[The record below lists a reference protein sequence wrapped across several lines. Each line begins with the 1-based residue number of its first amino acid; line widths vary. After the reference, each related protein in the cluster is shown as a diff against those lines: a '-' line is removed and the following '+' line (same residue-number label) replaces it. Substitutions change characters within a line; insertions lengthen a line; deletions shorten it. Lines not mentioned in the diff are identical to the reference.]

1 MENID
6 ALFEQISSDILT
18 EETKLQMAVLFENS
32 LNEAIK
38 AKEVEMEA
46 TNKAD
51 ITAFKEGLVTNIDDY
66 LNYFVED
73 FVAKNTAVIEESV
86 KIKTA
91 ERVLKTFSGVMA
103 DFHLALD
110 EKKITTDTKLAEST
124 KEVSDLTKQLI
135 EAKKATKLREKAAL
149 VMEASFAL
157 TTDVQK
163 AKLTDYAKSLPLDE
177 IFSKKLKAFGE
188 LMLTEAKTAEV
199 KPVAQKMV
207 IVEEKEVFV
216 VEPKLMSPIDGYL
229 DRL

>member
-1 MENID
+1 METID
-6 ALFEQISSDILT
+6 TLFEQISSDILT

-46 TNKAD
+46 SNKAD
-51 ITAFKEGLVTNIDDY
+51 ITAFKESLVTNIDDY
-66 LNYFVED
+66 LTYFVED
-73 FVAKNTAVIEESV
+73 FITKNTSVIEESV

-110 EKKITTDTKLAEST
+110 EKKISTDTKLAESHQ
-124 KEVSDLTKQLI
+124 EVSDLTKQLI

-149 VMEASFAL
+149 VMEASFSL

-163 AKLTDYAKSLPLDE
+163 AKLTEYAKGLPLDE
-177 IFSKKLKAFGE
+177 IFSKKLNAFGQ
-188 LMLTEAKTAEV
+188 LMLSEAKVEV
-199 KPVAQKMV
+199 EKPVAQKMTL
-207 IVEEKEVFV
+207 VEEKEVFV
-216 VEPKLMSPIDGYL
+216 VEPKLMSPVEAYVNCL
-229 DRL
+229 